1 MGITTLR
8 RFKKENVTTLE
19 DVTTKKKVVE
29 EKQVKEVKKKPRKKA

>member
-8 RFKKENVTTLE
+8 RFKKKNVTTLE
-19 DVTTKKKVVE
+19 DVTPKKKVE

>member
-8 RFKKENVTTLE
+8 RFKKENITTLS
-19 DVTTKKKVVE
+19 DVTPKKKE